1 MELLLLFFQI
11 DVTTEILV
19 KNSVY
24 SHSGFR
30 LFQNL
35 SPSACLSATESCRK
49 LDNYPLTMLRL
60 WVHFK

>member
-24 SHSGFR
+24 SHSGFH
-30 LFQNL
+30 LF
-35 SPSACLSATESCRK
+35 
-49 LDNYPLTMLRL
+49 
-60 WVHFK
+60 